1 MADRVEGAKDGG
13 AGRKIVG
20 LADVKAGVK
29 MSTGRYMILVVKGGE
44 GSRSTSLSILTAD
57 GKPGDDPLKLRLG
70 AGSPIQLKWSV
81 AGATKAT
88 LSAKSLV
95 EKTCEAA
102 DKPADATHVS
112 NDQLLSAGVDLT
124 LDANGS
130 GSGVVLVDPGPC
142 GSTEYTIAVT
152 AKDGA
157 EAPDPVKASAFVA
170 NFNVQLELPDGSD
183 YARNKKC
190 VLEIPGQSAVEGTTN
205 DSGELWL
212 WVPNVAAESATLRLL
227 DGGSELATWEVT
239 LHAEEGV
246 PDGALA
252 VNDAPGEKT
261 ESVA

>member
-1 MADRVEGAKDGG
+1 
-13 AGRKIVG
+13 
-20 LADVKAGVK
+20 VKA
-29 MSTGRYMILVVKGGE
+29 T
-44 GSRSTSLSILTAD
+44 
-57 GKPGDDPLKLRLG
+57 
-70 AGSPIQLKWSV
+70 
-81 AGATKAT
+81 
-88 LSAKSLV
+88 
-95 EKTCEAA
+95 
-102 DKPADATHVS
+102 
-112 NDQLLSAGVDLT
+112 
-124 LDANGS
+124 
-130 GSGVVLVDPGPC
+130 
-142 GSTEYTIAVT
+142 
-152 AKDGA
+152 
-157 EAPDPVKASAFVA
+157 AFVA